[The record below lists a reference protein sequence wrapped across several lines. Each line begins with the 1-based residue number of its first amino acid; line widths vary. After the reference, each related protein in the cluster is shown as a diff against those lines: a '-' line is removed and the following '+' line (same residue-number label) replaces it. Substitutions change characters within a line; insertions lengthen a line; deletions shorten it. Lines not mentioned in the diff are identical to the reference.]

1 MCIAKARLLRAAD
14 TTIATVTPPAP
25 PPKQRAELGPAARP
39 PRALGGPAGAA
50 RLRTRTGGSAGH
62 GKCRKIGAQ
71 TEPPPRRDPLAGAFT
86 TRAAREVEGSPMQ
99 YGYLASAYAH

>member
-1 MCIAKARLLRAAD
+1 ME
-14 TTIATVTPPAP
+14 AP
-25 PPKQRAELGPAARP
+25 GPARGAQH
-39 PRALGGPAGAA
+39 GGA
-50 RLRTRTGGSAGH
+50 RLRTHTGGSAGH